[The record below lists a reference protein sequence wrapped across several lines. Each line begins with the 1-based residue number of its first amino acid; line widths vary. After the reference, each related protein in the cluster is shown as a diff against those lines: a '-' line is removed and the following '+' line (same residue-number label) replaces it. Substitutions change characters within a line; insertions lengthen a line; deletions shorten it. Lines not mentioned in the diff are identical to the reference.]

1 MPDLAPPLPCRRA
14 ELVVRPLGERGPYVV
29 KDRSSGAFYHLGD
42 EEHFLLTQLD
52 GQRDAEA
59 IRAAFAERFGQP
71 LAEEELQEFLEMA
84 AQRGLLQGDKETR
97 GRGDGEPLTQGDD
110 LSEATSPGGRA
121 PYGLRLLYWRKSLFD
136 PDRFFIWLAPKI
148 RLFWTPAFVVFS
160 AGCIVLA
167 TALLWANRQGLAGSF
182 VSALRWETA
191 ILAWLALLGV
201 TTCHEFAHGLT
212 CKRHGGEVHEVGF
225 LLIFFMPCLYCNV
238 SDAWLFKEK
247 SKRLWVTFAG
257 AYFELF
263 LWALAVFVWRVT
275 TPDSL
280 PNYLAFIV
288 LSACGVQTL
297 FNFNPLLKL
306 DGYYLLSD
314 WLEIPNL
321 QQRSADYV
329 KSRLRWLLWGAARP
343 EPEPRGRTLVLYGLG
358 SWLYALAFLG
368 VSLVVMS
375 YFLGTNLG
383 LVGLAAVGLLGLLS
397 LRGLLHGFT
406 AGEVRNM
413 ILYRHKRA
421 VLWACLVGG
430 VPLALWLIP
439 LEDRAGGPFCLRA
452 ASRVEVRAPVA
463 GFLRE
468 VCCDE
473 GERVAPGAL
482 VARLEVPDL
491 ASRLAQ
497 KQAEIREGQARLRLL
512 EAGPRYEEVIE
523 QRRRVERAQ
532 AWRGLARQDLRRL
545 RQALEEDL
553 DQLAK
558 QVVARHAERE
568 AAQDSYQRARW
579 LAGRSVLSAEQLQE
593 SESRYRVSQAR
604 LAEAQAAKRA
614 RQAKGALEAEAELAR
629 REKELADAQA
639 ALSLLEA
646 GSRPD
651 EIEAE
656 RARLARLHEEAR
668 YLEGLRGKLLVHSP
682 AGGVITTAYLRE
694 RVGQYVREGELICQV
709 EEPGA
714 LEAEIALPEQEVAR
728 VEPGQAV
735 ELKARALPFETLR
748 AQVDRMAPAAA
759 RGEVQGTVTI
769 YCRLDPAL
777 TSPPGPGQPGGL
789 RPGMSGHARVYT
801 GRRPV
806 GRFLLDRVLRFVRTE
821 FWW

>member
-1 MPDLAPPLPCRRA
+1 VPDLATLLPCRRP
-14 ELVVRPLGERGPYVV
+14 ELVVRPLGANGPFVV
-29 KDRSSGAFYHLGD
+29 KDPRSGAYYYLGD

-52 GQRDAEA
+52 GARDAST

-71 LAEEELQEFLEMA
+71 LSDEELQEFLDMA
-84 AQRGLLQGDKETR
+84 RAQGLLQ
-97 GRGDGEPLTQGDD
+97 
-110 LSEATSPGGRA
+110 SEGADVSGPAAAAPAPGAPPVARA
-121 PYGLRLLYWRKSLFD
+121 PFGLRLLYWRRSLFD
-136 PDRFFIWLAPKI
+136 PDRFFSWLAPKI
-148 RLFWTPAFVVFS
+148 WFFWTPAFVIFS

-167 TALLWANRQGLAGSF
+167 AAILWANRQEAAHSF
-182 VSALRWETA
+182 LSALRWETA
-191 ILAWLALLGV
+191 ILAWLVLLAV

-225 LLIFFMPCLYCNV
+225 LLIFFMPCFYCNV

-247 SKRLWVTFAG
+247 SKRLWVTLAG
-257 AYFELF
+257 GYFELF
-263 LWALAVFVWRVT
+263 LWALAVFLWRIT

-280 PNYLAFIV
+280 VSYLAFIV

-329 KSRLRWLLWGAARP
+329 KGRLRWLLWGAERP
-343 EPEPRGRTLVLYGLG
+343 GPEPRGRTLVLYGLV

-375 YFLGTNLG
+375 YFLGTHLG
-383 LVGLAAVGLLGLLS
+383 LVGLAAVALLGLLS
-397 LRGLLHGFT
+397 LRGLLHGLT

-421 VLWACLVGG
+421 AFWAAFLAG
-430 VPLALWLIP
+430 VPVALFLIP
-439 LEDRAGGPFCLRA
+439 MEDRSGGPFSLRPVTRA
-452 ASRVEVRAPVA
+452 EVRAPVA

-468 VCCDE
+468 IACDE
-473 GERVAPGAL
+473 GDRVSRGAL

-497 KQAEIREGQARLRLL
+497 KQAEIREGQAKLRLL

-532 AWRGLARQDLRRL
+532 QWRDLARQDLRRT
-545 RQALEEDL
+545 QEAFDEDL
-553 DQLAK
+553 DQIDK
-558 QVVARHAERE
+558 QIAARQAELE

-579 LAGRSVLSAEQLQE
+579 LAGRKVFSREQLQE
-593 SESRYRVSQAR
+593 CESRFRVGQAH

-614 RQAKGALEAEAELAR
+614 RQAKGPLEAEAELAR
-629 REKELADAQA
+629 RDKELADARA
-639 ALSLLEA
+639 TLSLLEA
-646 GSRPD
+646 GSRPE

-656 RARLARLHEEAR
+656 RARLARLHEETR
-668 YLEGLRGKLLVHSP
+668 YLEGLRGKLLVHSS
-682 AGGVITTAYLRE
+682 ASGVVTTAHLRE

-735 ELKARALPFETLR
+735 ELKARALPFDTFT
-748 AQVDRMAPAAA
+748 AQVDRIAPAAA

-777 TSPPGPGQPGGL
+777 TSPPGAGQSCGL

-801 GRRPV
+801 GQRSV
-806 GRFLLDRVLRFVRTE
+806 GGFLLDRMLRFVRTE